1 MRIAFTRG
9 LVSLFWLTTAL
20 YALLSAIPFAS
31 QQFLEPQLVPAV
43 TAFATW
49 HSWLSLVALALT
61 AVGLAPWLRV
71 RHPAIVA
78 LLGGWAFANVAA
90 FATGGLITLKPSA
103 LALAVSM
110 AALVPPVWLALLDLR
125 RSSADVVPD
134 RGTSSASSPAGD
146 FLACAAAAILITTTH
161 AALVLSGEAGSST
174 WLGGLGRS
182 AILHLLVF
190 STAFAIISVVRGV
203 AQYVVSGFSRT
214 LAAAVEAWLA
224 RAVLAALF
232 AVFMQRVVLSSLS
245 FGGDAA
251 TAVAVAFGAAL
262 AVMLAPAGTRV
273 TGGVEAAFGGV
284 VPRWATASPVMM
296 VLWVVLAMGAVAGL
310 ELAVA
315 GSDWNFTVAKLIALA
330 SWVLALATGLRIVSV
345 WLRPAAPRPILTLA
359 PFAACLVILGIQ
371 QFAVA
376 ATADPSNGANSSWIS
391 HDVSSRLI
399 ADTLAPTAPTDAGL
413 YEYLQANTNISRTT
427 HVEPVSVEFAEL
439 SGPSVRRPH
448 IFMFVVDSLRRDY
461 LSPYNPKVSFTPSIA
476 RFAAESTVFEKA
488 FTRYGGTGLS
498 VPSIW
503 AGGLIL
509 HKQYVTPFAPMNT
522 LSKLLAAEDY
532 QQAITME
539 HIIETVLPANIA
551 AEVLDM
557 DIPVRD
563 HRFCRTL
570 QDLRGRL
577 DGLTA
582 SGRPAFVYSLPQDI
596 HISAI
601 TREGSAAVD
610 DRDYDGFHAAYASR
624 VRRMDACFGDFVA
637 DLEARGLYDDSIIIL
652 TSDHG
657 DSLGEEGRMGHAY
670 TIFPE
675 VMQVPL
681 LVHLPAALRSTW
693 SASTDAVA
701 FTSDITPSLYAL
713 LGHAPTAPSP
723 IFGRSLFRAEGTPA
737 PARRDAEVVASSYG
751 SVYGTLLD
759 DARRLYIIDAVSLKE
774 HVYEL
779 DGSAA
784 GRAVSV
790 RGNDREAGQRAI
802 RGAIEEMSRFYA
814 FRP

>member
-1 MRIAFTRG
+1 MRVAITRA

-43 TAFATW
+43 TAFAAW
-49 HSWLSLVALALT
+49 HSWLSLIALALT
-61 AVGLAPWLRV
+61 AVGLAPWLRS
-71 RHPAIVA
+71 RLPLVA
-78 LLGGWAFANVAA
+78 LLGGWTLATAAA
-90 FATGGLITLKPSA
+90 FATGGLIALTPST
-103 LALAVSM
+103 LALSVSM
-110 AALVPPVWLALLDLR
+110 AALLPPVWLALLDLR
-125 RSSADVVPD
+125 DSSADVVPD
-134 RGTSSASSPAGD
+134 PPGNNGPAGD
-146 FLACAAAAILITTTH
+146 FLACAAAAILVTSTH
-161 AALVLSGEAGSST
+161 AVLVLSGGAESSL
-174 WLGGLGRS
+174 WLAGLGRS
-182 AILHLLVF
+182 TVLHLLVF
-190 STAFAIISVVRGV
+190 STAFAIISVVRGI
-203 AQYVVSGFSRT
+203 AYVVREGGSRT
-214 LAAAVEAWLA
+214 VEAWLT
-224 RAVLAALF
+224 RAVVAAVL

-245 FGGDAA
+245 FAGDAA
-251 TAVAVAFGAAL
+251 TVVAVAFGVAL
-262 AVMLAPAGTRV
+262 AMVLSPAGTRA
-273 TGGVEAAFGGV
+273 TGGVEAAFSGV
-284 VPRWATASPVMM
+284 VPRWATASPALM
-296 VLWVVLAMGAVAGL
+296 VLWVILAMGAAACL
-310 ELAVA
+310 ELAIA

-330 SWVLALATGLRIVSV
+330 AWVVALATALRIVSV
-345 WLRPAAPRPILTLA
+345 WVRPSAAPRPILALA
-359 PFAACLVILGIQ
+359 PFGACLAILGVQ

-376 ATADPSNGANSSWIS
+376 VTAAPSAGANASWIS

-399 ADTLAPTAPTDAGL
+399 ADTLAPAAPTDAGL
-413 YEYLQANTNISRTT
+413 YEFLQANTNIARTT
-427 HVEPVSVEFAEL
+427 HVDPVSVEFAAL
-439 SGPSVRRPH
+439 SGPSARRPH

-503 AGGLIL
+503 TGGLIL

-539 HIIETVLPANIA
+539 HIIETVLPANTA
-551 AEVLDM
+551 ADVLDE

-563 HRFCRTL
+563 HRFCQTL
-570 QDLRGRL
+570 QDVRGRL

-582 SGRPAFVYSLPQDI
+582 SGRPAFVYSLPQDV

-610 DRDYDGFHAAYASR
+610 DRDYRDFNAAYASR
-624 VRRMDACFGDFVA
+624 IRRMDACFGDFVA
-637 DLEARGLYDDSIIIL
+637 DLEARGLYDESIIIL

-675 VMQVPL
+675 VIQVPL
-681 LVHLPAALRSTW
+681 LVHVPAALRSTW
-693 SASTDAVA
+693 SAKADAVA

-713 LGHAPTAPSP
+713 LGHEPTAPSP
-723 IFGRSLFRAEGTPA
+723 IFGRSLFHAEGAPA
-737 PARRDAEVVASSYG
+737 PGRRDAEVVASSYG

-784 GRAVSV
+784 GKAVSV
-790 RGNDREAGQRAI
+790 SRNDREAGQRAI
-802 RGAIEEMSRFYA
+802 REAIEEMSRFYA
-814 FRP
+814 YRP

>member
-1 MRIAFTRG
+1 MRLAFTRA

-20 YALLSAIPFAS
+20 YALLAAIPFAS

-61 AVGLAPWLRV
+61 AVGLAPWLRG
-71 RHPAIVA
+71 RHPLVVA
-78 LLGGWAFANVAA
+78 LLGGWMLATVAA
-90 FATGGLITLKPSA
+90 FAAGGLVTLKPSA
-103 LALAVSM
+103 IALTVSM

-146 FLACAAAAILITTTH
+146 FLACAAAALLIAGTH
-161 AALVLSGEAGSST
+161 AILALSAGAASSI
-174 WLGGLGRS
+174 WLAGLGRS
-182 AILHLLVF
+182 VILHLLVF
-190 STAFAIISVVRGV
+190 STAFALISVVRGV
-203 AQYVVSGFSRT
+203 AQITGRR
-214 LAAAVEAWLA
+214 AAVEAWLT

-245 FGGDAA
+245 FGGAAA
-251 TAVAVAFGAAL
+251 TGVAVAFGAAL

-273 TGGVEAAFGGV
+273 TGGVEAALSGV

-330 SWVLALATGLRIVSV
+330 SWVIALATGLRIVSV

-359 PFAACLVILGIQ
+359 PFAACLVILGVQ

-376 ATADPSNGANSSWIS
+376 ATADPSDGANSSWIS
-391 HDVSSRLI
+391 RDVSSRLI

-582 SGRPAFVYSLPQDI
+582 SGRPAFVYSLPQDV

-713 LGHAPTAPSP
+713 LGHAPTAPAP

-737 PARRDAEVVASSYG
+737 PGRRDAEVVASSYG

-759 DARRLYIIDAVSLKE
+759 DARRLYIIDGVSLKE